1 MSSIPT
7 SPIIAMTMHLTHE
20 ASASFLK
27 VGMSRHYPYNFPA
40 SVQKLYFYVLYKYTG
55 PINIQERH
63 MKNIKNDCLHV
74 NLDNRDPSV
83 IA

>member
-40 SVQKLYFYVLYKYTG
+40 SVQKIVLLRRLQIHRANKYSRATY
-55 PINIQERH
+55 EEH
-63 MKNIKNDCLHV
+63 
-74 NLDNRDPSV
+74 
-83 IA
+83 